1 MGRERRDDRGRP
13 AKGERMC
20 GITGLISDDD
30 APTKRRIIARMTAS
44 IMHRGPDAWGR
55 YVSPHVGLGN
65 SRLAIID
72 LVTGDQPVN
81 SSRSVLVCNGEIYN
95 YLELRT
101 ELEALGAV
109 FRTESDTEVALRA
122 IDVWGSDALARFNG
136 QFALLYWDK
145 VRNEMLVA
153 RDHYGIRPLY
163 YTVAGRR
170 TLFASEMKALEAS
183 GYVTRTW
190 APESLLMHGLLW
202 NTLSDETVFR
212 DVRSIPPGSWAV
224 FSSEGRLVRK
234 GYYYR
239 LGENPPDV
247 PDTYEEARREFVSM
261 LRASVELRL
270 RSDVPV
276 GCYLSGGI
284 DSSVTACLAH
294 ALKQDRFKTFS
305 VSFEDTAYDESEY
318 QQLMSR
324 QLGSEHLSQMITS
337 DTIDTRFLDAAR
349 HFERPVFRTA
359 PVPLYLLSE
368 RVRESG
374 VKVVLTGEG
383 ADEILCGYDVFK
395 EVKLLEAW
403 QNGASQDEVGKAM
416 RLLYPHLDHYSDAGQ
431 AGFLRMYYEGF
442 LGKIGGPSAGLAIR
456 VHNNRILE
464 RYLNKE
470 WGVAISNEELDSR
483 LLQDLPAYVLEW
495 PIMKR
500 SQYLEIKTLLEGYL
514 LSSQGDRMAMAHG
527 VEGRY
532 PFLDPQLVEWALNLP
547 AEWKLSGYDQKHILK
562 DSFREIIPE
571 AIINRPKRPYMAPD
585 LEAFIR
591 NGDPTDRTIRFLE
604 PRAIAEYGIFDPKM
618 VERLLFRYKR
628 RGGEGIGY
636 RDNMLVSFLLST
648 QMIEYWIRNPDSAGL
663 DDNLRTVDVQECA

>member
-1 MGRERRDDRGRP
+1 
-13 AKGERMC
+13 MC

-30 APTKRRIIARMTAS
+30 APTKRRIIGRMTAS

-55 YVSPHVGLGN
+55 YVAPHIGLGN

-72 LVTGDQPVN
+72 LVTGDQPMN
-81 SSRSVLVCNGEIYN
+81 SPRSAIVCNGEIYN

-101 ELEALGAV
+101 ELEARGAV
-109 FRTESDTEVALRA
+109 FRTESDTEVALQA
-122 IDVWGSDALARFNG
+122 IDAWGTEAFARFNG

-145 VRNEMLVA
+145 VRNELLVA

-163 YTVAGRR
+163 YATAGRR
-170 TLFASEMKALEAS
+170 TLFASEMKALDAS
-183 GYVTRTW
+183 GYVTRSW
-190 APESLLMHGLLW
+190 APRSLLMHGLLW
-202 NTLSDETVFR
+202 NTPGDETVFR
-212 DVRSIPPGSWAV
+212 EVRSVPPGSWAA
-224 FSSEGRLVRK
+224 FSSEGRLVRS

-239 LGENPPDV
+239 LGEDPPEV
-247 PDTYEEARREFVSM
+247 PDSYEEARRELVAK

-284 DSSVTACLAH
+284 DSSVTSYLAH
-294 ALKQDRFKTFS
+294 ELKQDRFRSFS
-305 VSFEDTAYDESEY
+305 VSFEDPAYDESEY
-318 QQLMSR
+318 QEMMSR
-324 QLGSEHLSQMITS
+324 QLGSEHLSQMITA

-359 PVPLYLLSE
+359 SVPLLLLAE
-368 RVRESG
+368 RVRESN

-403 QNGASQDEVGKAM
+403 QNGASRDDVDRAL
-416 RLLYPHLDHYSDAGQ
+416 RRLYPHLDHYSDAGN

-442 LGKIGGPSAGLAIR
+442 LGRIGGPSAGLAMRI
-456 VHNNRILE
+456 HNNRVLE
-464 RYLNKE
+464 RYLNRD
-470 WGVAISNEELDSR
+470 WDVAISNEDLDAR
-483 LLQDLPAYVLEW
+483 LLQELPPYVLDW
-495 PIMKR
+495 PVIKR
-500 SQYLEIKTLLEGYL
+500 SQYLEIRTLLEGYL

-532 PFLDPQLVEWALNLP
+532 PFLDPHLVEWALNLP
-547 AEWKLSGYDQKHILK
+547 AEWKLAGYDQKHILK
-562 DSFREIIPE
+562 DAFRQFIPE

-591 NGDPTDRTIRFLE
+591 NGEPTERTLRFLD
-604 PRAIAEYGIFDPKM
+604 PRAIAEYGIFDSKM

-648 QMIEYWIRNPDSAGL
+648 QMIEYWIRNPEPAGL
-663 DDNLRTVDVQECA
+663 DDRLRTVDVQECA